1 MNWKEEL
8 LNAKEEVIY
17 VNCKRG
23 EGATTTIIEKIL
35 NTDKDIKVL
44 YIGNYKTIEDKL
56 LKITQE
62 ENSLISTLDTDYRVR
77 EAFVVTTNKNKI
89 KIKCIMSDIF
99 IKGINYDIGISD
111 GYYLDIPDSIKGC
124 KQQIIILP
132 PDEEYKTKRLISSDE
147 SKEELPLTQRINNYR
162 KNLFTELENIP
173 MNDKTTMT
181 RERIIGMIKSL
192 DHIGR

>member
-23 EGATTTIIEKIL
+23 EGVTTTIIEKIL

-77 EAFVVTTNKNKI
+77 EVFVVTTNKNKI

-111 GYYLDIPDSIKGC
+111 GYYFGIPDSIKGC

-132 PDEEYKTKRLISSDE
+132 PNEEYKTKRLISSDE